1 LNARLS
7 AHLRFGPVSRP
18 LDLIDNTAMAIA
30 PVDKVPGLGGVL
42 PDHRPLAAVGLITPH
57 AGLFAM
63 QQIGHTALS
72 ATLAGVATTA
82 WISLLRRSTPKCLFM
97 PGAHFCGKSKLQ
109 KSSGRVFVSLF
120 LTRFRNESPT
130 SECVRTS
137 IFGNES
143 SFETLQK
150 VEGTDQAVTVA
161 ATVIMT
167 PSSAHRGARGIRL
180 LFDKNGEEAAV
191 SSTGMSGFSDLSEP
205 HSG

>member
-1 LNARLS
+1 MLDFS

-82 WISLLRRSTPKCLFM
+82 WISLLRRSTEM
-97 PGAHFCGKSKLQ
+97 PLHAGRAFLWKIKAPEIEWESFC
-109 KSSGRVFVSLF
+109 F
-120 LTRFRNESPT
+120 
-130 SECVRTS
+130 
-137 IFGNES
+137 
-143 SFETLQK
+143 
-150 VEGTDQAVTVA
+150 
-161 ATVIMT
+161 
-167 PSSAHRGARGIRL
+167 
-180 LFDKNGEEAAV
+180 AV
-191 SSTGMSGFSDLSEP
+191 SHTFSK
-205 HSG
+205 